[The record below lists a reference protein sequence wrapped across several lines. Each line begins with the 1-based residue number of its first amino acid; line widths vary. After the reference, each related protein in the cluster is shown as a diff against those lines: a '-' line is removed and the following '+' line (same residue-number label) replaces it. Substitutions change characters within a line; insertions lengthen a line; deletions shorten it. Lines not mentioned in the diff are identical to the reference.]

1 MLSSTKRRMSVLE
14 RSIRIPIT
22 TDILLARAEER
33 ARLKGASF
41 EDALQSLVPSLR
53 DRDLECVA
61 EELMQ
66 LALSLIHISMKV
78 QPAALFGISI
88 HSSSSRP

>member
-1 MLSSTKRRMSVLE
+1 MSVLE

-66 LALSLIHISMKV
+66 LACGDDMEARNAIMRR
-78 QPAALFGISI
+78 AMMTDG
-88 HSSSSRP
+88 